1 MIKECQLRVTP
12 QTAAEGDRLRLYVA
26 KQEGIDVR
34 TITEVRV
41 LRKSIDARQRNI
53 AVNLKLRVY
62 IGEGPQEP
70 ASNPADDPCVART
83 SGRVSVTS
91 PQFRACKR

>member
-62 IGEGPQEP
+62 IGEEPQEP
-70 ASNPADDPCVART
+70 AFLSFAP
-83 SGRVSVTS
+83 
-91 PQFRACKR
+91 